1 MTSFPEIHGSAGHF
15 DLVRAGAG
23 ADLDSAHYDDFMR
36 LVRTL
41 RYGPRTQLVL
51 VEFDDVPYRSRVI
64 EQIDAVAGGVGMT
77 VGSLRM
83 SREIEDV
90 RALEDRLAALA
101 QTCLVIHLIGDETW
115 FDDLDDPRWA
125 DLNLRRE
132 ALFQR
137 VRVRLLFWL
146 TPPRLARLARSAPD
160 LWAWRSGIYDFSRG
174 PRAHVATQPASER
187 RSEGATISLP
197 AAGRRIAELREALQT
212 DAPDDV
218 RLPLLD
224 ELASLRQRLG
234 ELDEALRIRREQE
247 LPVYERLGDVRSVA
261 VTHGKIADVLQAR
274 GELDEAL
281 RIRREQELPVYERLG
296 DVRSVAV
303 THGKIADVLQAR
315 GELDEALRIRRE
327 QELPVYERL
336 GRRTLRRG
344 HARQDRRRAAG
355 PRRTRRSAAHPPR
368 TELPVYERLGDVRS
382 VAVTHGKIA
391 DVLQARG
398 ELDEAL
404 RIRREQ
410 ELPVYERLGDVRSV
424 AITHGKIADVLQ
436 ARGELDEALRIRR
449 EQELPVY
456 ERLGDVRE
464 AAIAQ
469 AKIALILDGQGHRD
483 DAIAL
488 LEAAQAQARR
498 PGLAVAEQIGQLL
511 DAARSRR

>member
-1 MTSFPEIHGSAGHF
+1 
-15 DLVRAGAG
+15 
-23 ADLDSAHYDDFMR
+23 MR

-234 ELDEALRIRREQE
+234 ELDEALRIRREQT

-261 VTHGKIADVLQAR
+261 VTHGQIADVLQAR

-303 THGKIADVLQAR
+303 THGQIADVLQAR

-327 QELPVYERL
+327 QELPVF
-336 GRRTLRRG
+336 
-344 HARQDRRRAAG
+344 
-355 PRRTRRSAAHPPR
+355 
-368 TELPVYERLGDVRS
+368 ERLGDVRS
-382 VAVTHGKIA
+382 VAITHGQIA

-410 ELPVYERLGDVRSV
+410 TLPVYERSATYAPSRSRTADRRHAAGPRRTRRSAAHPPRTGTARLRALGRRALR
-424 AITHGKIADVLQ
+424 AITMGKIADILQ

-449 EQELPVY
+449 ERSCPSTS
-456 ERLGDVRE
+456 VR
-464 AAIAQ
+464 
-469 AKIALILDGQGHRD
+469 
-483 DAIAL
+483 
-488 LEAAQAQARR
+488 
-498 PGLAVAEQIGQLL
+498 
-511 DAARSRR
+511 